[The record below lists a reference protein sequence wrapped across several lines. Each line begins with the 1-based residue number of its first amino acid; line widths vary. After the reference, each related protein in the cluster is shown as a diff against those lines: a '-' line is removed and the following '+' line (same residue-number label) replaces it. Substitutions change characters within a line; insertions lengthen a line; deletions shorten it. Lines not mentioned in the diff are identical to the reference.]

1 MELMLNRLRHRQ
13 RRPEMMDQPELD
25 PRAHRAALRG
35 LERINFWS
43 NSARILWKPI
53 RILAREFSSRP
64 LRLLDIATGAGDVPL
79 RLWRRAQRAGMPLDV
94 AGCDISPVSIEFARK
109 RAEECQVPATFFT
122 ADVCRDE
129 LPGDYDVITSSL
141 FLHHLDA
148 EEAVLLLRGL
158 ARVARRLVLVSDL
171 NRSRAG
177 YLLAWMGTR
186 LLSLSRVVHTDG
198 PRSVEG
204 AYTIPEAQ
212 ALAER
217 AGLTEASVE
226 PRWPCR
232 WLLVWRR
239 Q

>member
-1 MELMLNRLRHRQ
+1 MLNRLRHRQ
-13 RRPEMMDQPELD
+13 RRPELMDEPDLD

-43 NSARILWKPI
+43 DSAHPLWKPI
-53 RILAREFSSRP
+53 RRLARESSGRP
-64 LRLLDIATGAGDVPL
+64 LRLLDVATGAGDIPL
-79 RLWRRAQRAGMPLDV
+79 RLWRRAQRAGVPLEV
-94 AGCDISPVSIEFARK
+94 AGCDVSPVSVEFARK
-109 RAEECQVPATFFT
+109 RAEERRVPATFFT
-122 ADVCRDE
+122 ANVCRDE
-129 LPGDYDVITSSL
+129 LLADYDIITCSL
-141 FLHHLDA
+141 FLHHLDV
-148 EEAVLLLRGL
+148 EQAVLLLRGL
-158 ARVARRLVLVSDL
+158 ARAARRLVLVNDL

-186 LLSLSRVVHTDG
+186 LLSLSHVVHTDG

-217 AGLTEASVE
+217 AGLAGASVE

-232 WLLVWRR
+232 WLLVWRK

>member
-1 MELMLNRLRHRQ
+1 MLNRLRHRE
-13 RRPEMMDQPELD
+13 RRPELMDEPDLD

-43 NSARILWKPI
+43 DSARPLWKPI
-53 RILAREFSSRP
+53 RLLARESSGRP
-64 LRLLDIATGAGDVPL
+64 LRLLDVATGAGDIPL
-79 RLWRRAQRAGMPLDV
+79 RLWRRAQRAGVPLEV
-94 AGCDISPVSIEFARK
+94 AGCDVSPVSVEFARK
-109 RAEECQVPATFFT
+109 RADEYRVPAIFFT
-122 ADVCRDE
+122 ANVCRDE
-129 LPGDYDVITSSL
+129 LPTDYDIITCSL
-141 FLHHLDA
+141 FLHHLDV
-148 EEAVLLLRGL
+148 EQAVLLLRGL
-158 ARVARRLVLVSDL
+158 ARAARRLVLISDL

-186 LLSLSRVVHTDG
+186 LLSLSHVVHTDG

-212 ALAER
+212 ALAKR
-217 AGLTEASVE
+217 AGLAGATVD

-232 WLLVWRR
+232 WLLVWRK